1 MQMTRPNISKIKNAI
16 RNFSSMKQTSI
27 RTNPKNNHL
36 NNELIIY
43 NKMFYIVN
51 NFYDKLKIL
60 LYRDLTVYKT

>member
-43 NKMFYIVN
+43 IIVN
-51 NFYDKLKIL
+51 NVFKIRLIILIFNTRDK
-60 LYRDLTVYKT
+60 